1 MSNFNIALLRT
12 LYESLNNSLTK
23 VSDQLT
29 DLLDSKI
36 NVGSFT
42 GAEDVN
48 LVSNGLLMIK
58 AWGEHN
64 FALNL
69 HSLLKAIKED
79 KISDDNLYY
88 QAIKVSRNATKAL
101 SAHLTTLAK
110 KDPKTANLVALWPV
124 WSEMSKF
131 LGKKDTSVNNLFIP
145 YANFNDVKFEKVEER
160 DLYSTV
166 EEIKEEFDKESNR
179 WLSAQDKESAIT
191 PLKRM
196 IDLVDTLY
204 QLRHTIGYQSYWLA
218 LKGRLVLAL
227 NDPNMEVDNKVNLA
241 ESLSK
246 ASFEMRSFAQGKKII
261 DIEILQQLILP
272 SLDERAQVLALKNNT
287 MSEVYQRF
295 DINKFLADAK
305 NVLSIENQEKI
316 ELFNQNITVIKEAL
330 HGIRESWIKH
340 INSSAD
346 KKDLLA
352 SIRNLLMKKDIFP
365 QNGATVAL
373 LTSLYSVFNKYKQD
387 NTKDKINEVIAKEFA
402 TLLIMLD
409 KYVEK
414 KCIVSEDFQKQV
426 ELQAKRVELSL
437 LDKKEELNS
446 LPLPS
451 WDDDTKKNEYNTA
464 QLSAITEVKKDF
476 QEIER
481 ILDDVLRGNE
491 DGLSNIAKVDA
502 PIRMSI
508 GALTLM
514 KEGAAVNVLGAIR
527 KMCTNVSTN
536 QSISDDEIEAITVS
550 MSGLGLF
557 FDALEKGDSNAVM
570 MLAPAVKMLF
580 GKELSVPKEIPNFNF
595 DVGEVDEVIT
605 ITPEAII
612 VPNKE
617 EVVESRPIELEESNT
632 SIVETPVEIEV
643 SENVDSSVFN
653 QTFIDEENKSEIE
666 TVEEKSIVEEI
677 VPIVVEEKEEI
688 IVEDTKTETAD
699 VKEESVSL
707 NMDDIFKKEDK
718 KKEDEPSILSLDN
731 ILSAP
736 SFTDIS
742 PSQVEES
749 VEPETSQEIESVNES
764 VHEQEEETEEEKAV
778 KPQLITYDKED
789 PDCYYGDYLEEILED
804 IAPSFESYLEEIHN
818 DSTNMEAFR
827 GIRRAFHTLKG
838 SGKQVSLWPMA
849 YVGQYIEYRFN
860 DVLAANK
867 PWTPELD
874 KLATRSVAIYTIW
887 AKELLDNGELDFD
900 PSEIFQLLDE
910 EELTRELDSMSDE
923 EEEED
928 HEDHD
933 LGMENFGFGK
943 TEDNKSTLV
952 AEKTDLSELSSIV
965 KDNDIVEHED
975 EKVIEEPEVLTV
987 EDIKEQEQVEDSS
1000 EEVLHEEMAK
1010 DERNIEGSTDTL
1022 GVDNVDPIE
1031 SQVNMDTT
1039 DYLPVFDNEE
1049 VEEEEEDNKQDVNEL
1064 FIRIDTVIDN
1074 IRDDYYTIEDNK
1086 KVPLS
1091 LFENLDV
1098 IKDIAIEVNYLSLEN
1113 TIDKYVEKLDEID
1126 EDELSSEEISN
1137 LSEVKDVIIDA
1148 LIKIVDNGFL
1158 ADIDSDKLIRKI
1170 RPEESV
1176 EEPEPVIETEDVVAE
1191 PEAILEKG
1199 NDKSISSENTQVE
1212 EDEENIESDID
1223 KDKQLDI
1230 ILTTLLNMKDNI
1242 DILKE
1247 AFSKLYK

>member
-12 LYESLNNSLTK
+12 LHESLNNSLTK

-48 LVSNGLLMIK
+48 LVANGLLMIK

-69 HSLLKAIKED
+69 HSLLKAIKDD

-88 QAIKVSRNATKAL
+88 QAIKVSRNATKSL

-110 KDPKTANLVALWPV
+110 KDPKSANLVSLWPV
-124 WSEMSKF
+124 WSEMNKF

-166 EEIKEEFDKESNR
+166 EDIKEDFDKESNK
-179 WLSAQDKESAIT
+179 WLAAQDKESAIT

-204 QLRHTIGYQSYWLA
+204 QLRHTVGYQSYWLA

-272 SLDERAQVLALKNNT
+272 LLDERAQILALKNNT

-295 DINKFLADAK
+295 DINRFLNDAK

-316 ELFNQNITVIKEAL
+316 ELFNQNITMIKEAL
-330 HGIRESWIKH
+330 HNIRESWIKH
-340 INSSAD
+340 INTSAD

-352 SIRNLLMKKDIFP
+352 AIRNLLMKKDIFP

-373 LTSLYSVFNKYKQD
+373 LTSLYSVFNKYKLD
-387 NTKDKINEVIAKEFA
+387 NTKDKVNEVIAKEFA

-409 KYVEK
+409 KYIEK

-426 ELQAKRVELSL
+426 ELQAKRVELAL
-437 LDKKEELNS
+437 LDKKEELDN

-451 WDDDTKKNEYNTA
+451 WDDDTKKNEHNAA
-464 QLSAITEVKKDF
+464 QLIAITEVKKDF

-491 DGLSNIAKVDA
+491 DGLVNIAKVDA

-527 KMCTNVSTN
+527 KMCTNVSIN
-536 QSISDDEIEAITVS
+536 QSITDEEIEAITVS

-580 GKELSVPKEIPNFNF
+580 GKELSAPKEIPNFNF
-595 DVGEVDEVIT
+595 DVGGEDEIVT
-605 ITPEAII
+605 ITPETI
-612 VPNKE
+612 VVPEKE
-617 EVVESRPIELEESNT
+617 EVITKEESVVNIEPELT
-632 SIVETPVEIEV
+632 TPPEVIE
-643 SENVDSSVFN
+643 E
-653 QTFIDEENKSEIE
+653 
-666 TVEEKSIVEEI
+666 IVEEPTTPEI
-677 VPIVVEEKEEI
+677 VENVNLNIFDQQLIEEKVEDVVEDVIPTPIIEEKEETL
-688 IVEDTKTETAD
+688 DT
-699 VKEESVSL
+699 EEKVSVNIDSL
-707 NMDDIFKKEDK
+707 FKKEEV
-718 KKEDEPSILSLDN
+718 KEKEIEATPFSLDDL
-731 ILSAP
+731 ISQP
-736 SFTDIS
+736 S
-742 PSQVEES
+742 S
-749 VEPETSQEIESVNES
+749 VDENKDQEVYNEVHSEIEAQKIES
-764 VHEQEEETEEEKAV
+764 EVEETEEEKAV
-778 KPQLITYDKED
+778 KPQLIIYDKED

-804 IAPSFESYLEEIHN
+804 IAPSFDSYLEEIHE
-818 DSTNMEAFR
+818 DATNMEAFR
-827 GIRRAFHTLKG
+827 GIRRTFHTLKG

-849 YVGQYIEYRFN
+849 YVGQHIEYRFN
-860 DVLAANK
+860 DILAANK
-867 PWTPELD
+867 PWTPELE
-874 KLATRSVAIYTIW
+874 KLATRSVAIYTDW
-887 AKELLDNGELDFD
+887 ANELLNNGRLDFD

-910 EELTRELDSMSDE
+910 EELTRELDSMSEDEDE
-923 EEEED
+923 ED
-928 HEDHD
+928 NDFDNQD
-933 LGMENFGFGK
+933 LHIDNFGFGK
-943 TEDNKSTLV
+943 TEDNKPSLV
-952 AEKTDLSELSSIV
+952 AEKTDLSEISSIV
-965 KDNDIVEHED
+965 KDNDSVENED
-975 EKVIEEPEVLTV
+975 KDKELPAELKEEPEIITQ
-987 EDIKEQEQVEDSS
+987 ENIPQFEEEPEQI
-1000 EEVLHEEMAK
+1000 LHEEMDK
-1010 DERNIEGSTDTL
+1010 DERNIEGATDVL
-1022 GVDNVDPIE
+1022 GVDNIDPIE
-1031 SQVNMDTT
+1031 SEKNMDTT

-1049 VEEEEEDNKQDVNEL
+1049 IEEEEVEEDNKQDVNEL

-1074 IRDDYYTIEDNK
+1074 IRDDYYTIEDSK

-1091 LFENLDV
+1091 LFENLDM
-1098 IKDIAIEVNYLSLEN
+1098 IKDIAIEVNYLSLES
-1113 TIDKYVEKLDEID
+1113 TIDKYVAKLDEID
-1126 EDELSSEEISN
+1126 EDELSWEDISN
-1137 LSEVKDVIIDA
+1137 ISAVKDVIIDA

-1158 ADIDSDKLIRKI
+1158 ADIDSDELIGKI

-1176 EEPEPVIETEDVVAE
+1176 ETIETEDVVVE
-1191 PEAILEKG
+1191 PEVILEKD
-1199 NDKSISSENTQVE
+1199 NDKPISSENTQVV
-1212 EDEENIESDID
+1212 EDKENIESDID

>member
-23 VSDQLT
+23 VNDQLT

-48 LVSNGLLMIK
+48 LVANGLLMIK

-69 HSLLKAIKED
+69 HSLLKAIKDD

-88 QAIKVSRNATKAL
+88 QAIKVSRNATKSL

-110 KDPKTANLVALWPV
+110 KDPKSANLVSLWPV

-166 EEIKEEFDKESNR
+166 EDIKEEFDKESNK

-204 QLRHTIGYQSYWLA
+204 QLRHTVGYQSYWLA

-272 SLDERAQVLALKNNT
+272 LLDERAQVLALKNNT

-295 DINKFLADAK
+295 DINKFLTDAK

-330 HGIRESWIKH
+330 HSIRESWIKH
-340 INSSAD
+340 ISSSAD

-352 SIRNLLMKKDIFP
+352 AIRNLLMKKDIFP

-414 KCIVSEDFQKQV
+414 KCLVSEDFQKQV

-437 LDKKEELNS
+437 LDKKEDLDN

-527 KMCTNVSTN
+527 KMCTNISTN

-557 FDALEKGDSNAVM
+557 FDSLEKGDSNAVM

-580 GKELSVPKEIPNFNF
+580 GKELSAPKEIPNFNF
-595 DVGEVDEVIT
+595 DVGEEEEIVT
-605 ITPEAII
+605 ITPETI
-612 VPNKE
+612 VVPHKE
-617 EVVESRPIELEESNT
+617 EVVIETVPE
-632 SIVETPVEIEV
+632 IVEEPIVEVEPVVEKPVEIEV
-643 SENVDSSVFN
+643 PETIDLNIFN
-653 QTFIDEENKSEIE
+653 QPLVEEEKVELEEKPIIEEVKPIIEEIKEEVIVENKSSA
-666 TVEEKSIVEEI
+666 EEV
-677 VPIVVEEKEEI
+677 KEE
-688 IVEDTKTETAD
+688 
-699 VKEESVSL
+699 VKENESVSL
-707 NMDDIFKKEDK
+707 NMDDIFKEENKA
-718 KKEDEPSILSLDN
+718 PVSLDN
-731 ILSAP
+731 IFSMP
-736 SFTDIS
+736 SFTES
-742 PSQVEES
+742 TPSQVVEEN
-749 VEPETSQEIESVNES
+749 VELETSHEIEL
-764 VHEQEEETEEEKAV
+764 EQENHQEEVEETEEEKAV

-804 IAPSFESYLEEIHN
+804 IAPSFESYLEEIHE
-818 DSTNMEAFR
+818 DPTNMEAFR
-827 GIRRAFHTLKG
+827 GIRRTFHTLKG

-867 PWTPELD
+867 PWTPELE
-874 KLATRSVAIYTIW
+874 KLATRSVAIYTVW

-923 EEEED
+923 EEDHED

-965 KDNDIVEHED
+965 KDNDIVEHE
-975 EKVIEEPEVLTV
+975 KVIEEPEVLTL
-987 EDIKEQEQVEDSS
+987 EDIKEQDQVEESS
-1000 EEVLHEEMAK
+1000 EEVLHEEMVQ

-1049 VEEEEEDNKQDVNEL
+1049 IEEEVEDNKQDVNEL

-1158 ADIDSDKLIRKI
+1158 ADIDSDKLIGKI

-1191 PEAILEKG
+1191 PEAVLEKG
-1199 NDKSISSENTQVE
+1199 NDKSISSENTQVVV
-1212 EDEENIESDID
+1212 DEENIESDID